1 MRTCRGC
8 RSSDWEACTPCWE
21 MGLPKWDLGQNDP
34 SSSGGQGR
42 HTQTQH
48 GWVGGAGGQVLGAPG
63 GRVGQ
68 AWRPAASGL
77 GGKAGLALLP

>member
-1 MRTCRGC
+1 
-8 RSSDWEACTPCWE
+8 

-48 GWVGGAGGQVLGAPG
+48 GGVGGAGGQVLGAPG